1 MGARP
6 SGRGTGEACIC
17 SPRFRPRRRPSC
29 LAPVHS
35 LSVQVD
41 PPVPESVLVVMAH
54 PDDAEF
60 SAGGTIARWT
70 AAGASV
76 TYCICTN
83 GDKGTSDPAMDPV
96 EVAKVREREQ
106 RAAAAVLGVRDLIFL
121 GHPDGTLQPTLELR
135 RDVVRV
141 IREVRPA
148 AVICPDPTRRY
159 GPGFINHPDHRAVG
173 EVTLDAVYPSARDP
187 LVFPELA
194 QNGHAPH
201 KVREV
206 YIANPAEPTCGVDIS
221 STLETKIAAL
231 REHRSQ
237 VTEERL
243 REFLPPRTA
252 QMGERFGVPHA
263 EGFARIELS

>member
-1 MGARP
+1 MLIDPAVP
-6 SGRGTGEACIC
+6 S
-17 SPRFRPRRRPSC
+17 
-29 LAPVHS
+29 
-35 LSVQVD
+35 
-41 PPVPESVLVVMAH
+41 SVLVVMAH

-70 AAGASV
+70 SAGAKV

-83 GDKGTSDPAMDPV
+83 GDKGTSDPTMDPV
-96 EVAKVREREQ
+96 EVARVREREQ
-106 RAAAAVLGVRDLIFL
+106 RAAAAVLGVHDIVFL

-148 AVICPDPTRRY
+148 ALICPDPTRRY

-173 EVTLDAVYPSARDP
+173 EVALDAVYPSARDP

-194 QNGHAPH
+194 AAGYAPH
-201 KVREV
+201 KVLEI
-206 YIANPAEPTCGVDIS
+206 YIANPGEPSCGIDIGP
-221 STLETKIAAL
+221 TLETKIAAL
-231 REHRSQ
+231 IEHRSQ

-243 REFLPPRTA
+243 REFLPKRA
-252 QMGERFGVPHA
+252 ADIGERFGLAYA
-263 EGFARIELS
+263 EGFTRIELT

>member
-1 MGARP
+1 MLIDPA
-6 SGRGTGEACIC
+6 
-17 SPRFRPRRRPSC
+17 
-29 LAPVHS
+29 APA
-35 LSVQVD
+35 
-41 PPVPESVLVVMAH
+41 SVLVVMAH

-70 AAGASV
+70 SAGAQV

-83 GDKGTSDPAMDPV
+83 GDKGTADPAMDPRD
-96 EVAKVREREQ
+96 VARLREKEQ

-141 IREVRPA
+141 IRQVRPE

-173 EVTLDAVYPSARDP
+173 EVALDAIYPSARDP
-187 LVFPELA
+187 LVFPELRTA
-194 QNGHAPH
+194 GLEPH
-201 KVREV
+201 KVLQT
-206 YIANPAEPTCGVDIS
+206 YIANATEPNCAVDIEPV
-221 STLETKIAAL
+221 LETKIRAL
-231 REHRSQ
+231 TEHRSQ

-243 REFLPPRTA
+243 RDFLPRRSA
-252 QMGERFGVPHA
+252 ELGERFGLKFA
-263 EGFARIELS
+263 EAFHRIELS